1 MLVYLILDQ
10 LVDTFF
16 PCLEQFDNDIDEL
29 EDAILVRPTEEQ
41 LGKLFDMKRSLIGVR
56 RVVTPQ
62 RDMFAGVSAG
72 ITQIPGVTEQG
83 ERYMRDLYDHLIR
96 ISDLVDSYRDLLSG
110 VMDTHLSTV
119 SNRLNQV
126 MKQLTIIAT
135 VFLPLSFLTG
145 FFGQNFA
152 WLVNAIR
159 GTWTF
164 VVFGLGLEV
173 LAAAGAG
180 LPVPQAR
187 LAGRLDPMN
196 HGGIRRRH
204 VRHPSL
210 AFSVRH
216 RPRRGRAEST
226 APNDRDER
234 SEPRL
239 RNDPTDSTEQ
249 ADPAEPSERTDPAEP
264 MERIEPVDPTD
275 RMEPTDPTDHGERA
289 LSDRPEPSAGLATP
303 FMPPTPCAR
312 RCQPGR
318 PRTRARRRWSGPGRW
333 PGPGP
338 GPAARRTGATR
349 CR

>member
-1 MLVYLILDQ
+1 MRGVFTADGASAEATTQQVTERLHSGQFFWLDLDGVDDEATSLLEGAFGIHDLTMTSAQEFAQRPKIEDYDDYTYMVAYGSRAGDKGPTPVEVHFLFAAHYVVSIHHGKCEAMDTVRSRIGQHRAAEVDSPQIRLVYLILDQ

-41 LGKLFDMKRSLIGVR
+41 LGKLFDMKRSLIAVR

-72 ITQIPGVTEQG
+72 ITEIPGVNDQG

-159 GTWTF
+159 GTGAF
-164 VVFGLGLEV
+164 VIFGIGVELLTVVLLLYMFRKRGWLG
-173 LAAAGAG
+173 
-180 LPVPQAR
+180 
-187 LAGRLDPMN
+187 
-196 HGGIRRRH
+196 
-204 VRHPSL
+204 S
-210 AFSVRH
+210 
-216 RPRRGRAEST
+216 
-226 APNDRDER
+226 
-234 SEPRL
+234 
-239 RNDPTDSTEQ
+239 
-249 ADPAEPSERTDPAEP
+249 
-264 MERIEPVDPTD
+264 
-275 RMEPTDPTDHGERA
+275 
-289 LSDRPEPSAGLATP
+289 
-303 FMPPTPCAR
+303 
-312 RCQPGR
+312 
-318 PRTRARRRWSGPGRW
+318 
-333 PGPGP
+333 
-338 GPAARRTGATR
+338 
-349 CR
+349 